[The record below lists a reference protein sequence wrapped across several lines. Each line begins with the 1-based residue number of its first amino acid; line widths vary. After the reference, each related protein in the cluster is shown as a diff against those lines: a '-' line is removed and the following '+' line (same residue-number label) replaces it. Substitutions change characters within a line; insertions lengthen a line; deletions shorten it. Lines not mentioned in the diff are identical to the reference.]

1 MAGREKIGGPQAWR
15 GREMA
20 GSGRWVLELAQ
31 TEIAELDEA
40 VRETAHLPWHDVTR
54 ETFPLPGLAA
64 RFAAA
69 RDELEDGS
77 GMVKLR
83 RVPVERYNAE
93 DLKRLWYGLGCH
105 LGTPVFQNCRG
116 ELMREIRDEGA
127 EVGRRYGA
135 VETGAGTFLSS
146 YARTLTNGGLRF
158 HTDRCDV
165 VGLLCVRQ
173 AASGG
178 TSMLCSSAA
187 VHDAILERRP
197 DLLEVLY
204 APYHRSRFGE
214 EPGGER
220 VTYPLPIF
228 GRRDG
233 KLTSHYSL
241 TYIEAAELIEGVPK
255 LSPSQREAIA
265 LLTQTAE
272 ELSFEMTLEPGDV
285 QLLNNH
291 TIYHGRTPF
300 TDDAV
305 AGRARLLYRLWL
317 AVPNSRALPPDH
329 AVLWRDVASGALRG
343 GIGQEPVA

>member
-1 MAGREKIGGPQAWR
+1 MAGRDKIGWPQAWH

-20 GSGRWVLELAQ
+20 GSGRWVIELTEA
-31 TEIAELDEA
+31 EIAELDAA
-40 VRETAHLPWHDVTR
+40 VRAAAHLPWNAIGRD
-54 ETFPLPGLAA
+54 TFPLEGLAGRLDA
-64 RFAAA
+64 V
-69 RDELEDGS
+69 RDELEDGC

-83 RVPVERYNAE
+83 RVPVERYADD

-105 LGTPVFQNCRG
+105 LGSPVFQNCRG
-116 ELMREIRDEGA
+116 ELMRAIRDEGA

-135 VETGAGTFLSS
+135 VETGGGTFLSS
-146 YARTLTNGGLRF
+146 YARTLTSGGLRF

-165 VGLLCVRQ
+165 VGLFCVRQ

-197 DLLEVLY
+197 DLLEVY

-228 GRRDG
+228 GLRDG

-241 TYIEAAELIEGVPK
+241 TYIESAQLMEGVPE
-255 LSPSQREAIA
+255 LGPAQREAID
-265 LLTQTAE
+265 LLMRTAE
-272 ELSFEMTLEPGDV
+272 ELSFEMTLEPGDI

-291 TIYHGRTPF
+291 VIYHGRTPF
-300 TDDAV
+300 TDDAA
-305 AGRARLLYRLWL
+305 AGQSRLLYRLWL
-317 AVPNSRALPPDH
+317 AVPNSRGLPADH
-329 AVLWRDVASGALRG
+329 AVLWRDVAPGALRG